1 MNGFFRLL
9 LAIWTIA
16 FLVVSCAPL
25 LTGNLI
31 VGGAGL
37 LAGAVLFVPWLVGA
51 IVLSI
56 LIWLTNHRG

>member
-25 LTGNLI
+25 ITGNLI
-31 VGGAGL
+31 IGGAGL

-56 LIWLTNHRG
+56 LIWLTNRRG